1 MPINN
6 HLSVNE
12 LQASM
17 KRQVSQMDQKKKKDL
32 SVHCTQETHFRP
44 ERPIHV
50 KMKGWNKYS
59 MQVEMKRNLG
69 EQYSQLIKQ
78 TLNQSL

>member
-17 KRQVSQMDQKKKKDL
+17 KRKVSQIDLKKKDL
-32 SVHCTQETHFRP
+32 SVRCTQETHFRP

-69 EQYSQLIKQ
+69 EQYSQLTKQ
-78 TLNQSL
+78 TLNQTL